1 MTREEFEE
9 EYAFRH
15 MSYDPRGM
23 DAKIASVNRL
33 RSDNG
38 YSDTHIDL
46 CWKLQMLMDV
56 ADRGLRLRA
65 LNGLKW

>member
-15 MSYDPRGM
+15 MNYDPRGM

-38 YSDTHIDL
+38 YSDAHINL
-46 CWKLQMLMDV
+46 CWKWQMISDI

-65 LNGLKW
+65 LSETKW